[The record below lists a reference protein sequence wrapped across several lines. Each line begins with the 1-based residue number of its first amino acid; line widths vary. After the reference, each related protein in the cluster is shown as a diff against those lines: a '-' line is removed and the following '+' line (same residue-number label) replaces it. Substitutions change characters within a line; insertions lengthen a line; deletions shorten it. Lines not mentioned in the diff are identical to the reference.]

1 MITVVFFS
9 HSLFAVLY
17 PWLLYRLCLGVFPS
31 PFSLQLW
38 RTLRLVWLRFGYDK
52 SKLNS
57 CLVITISTNLRHCNW
72 LQLPEGHVCGLGIL
86 VQNSR
91 WSRELKAPSTSK
103 HSEKTQ
109 HSTSLIQIVD
119 NPYERGKKISSA
131 SFSNQ
136 NLFVS
141 VIFSFFP
148 HLWSSS
154 IDALDPF
161 ILRVKWSFEVGLGLV
176 RHSHPLQGEL
186 AAPYEVGTHL
196 TKKGGERERDGVKNI

>member
-31 PFSLQLW
+31 PFSLQFW

-148 HLWSSS
+148 PFVVLKHRCPWPVYSQGQMEFWGGPWPCTSLPSSPGWTRRSLWS
-154 IDALDPF
+154 
-161 ILRVKWSFEVGLGLV
+161 
-176 RHSHPLQGEL
+176 RHSPLLRQG
-186 AAPYEVGTHL
+186 
-196 TKKGGERERDGVKNI
+196 GGYIHNQ